1 MAQRDSGSR
10 IGIACL
16 HEAHQLHELGLVR
29 RGTALLE
36 DLLGVR
42 DLVGEGARGRVR
54 LLHKSSTALATL
66 RCAEL
71 VEYPVEYPA
80 YIGFCEYGCSAAV
93 RANKPPCRPTLPSG
107 RAETNDGAG
116 VVLMV
121 AKLATVATTCG
132 TRKTCLGVTVPAS
145 LHGRLMLP
153 HGTGQSPPSVRKSDD
168 LPDAFGP

>member
-1 MAQRDSGSR
+1 LRIFSGYVIWSAREPVVEYGFCTRVPRHSLRYAAQSWW
-10 IGIACL
+10 
-16 HEAHQLHELGLVR
+16 
-29 RGTALLE
+29 
-36 DLLGVR
+36 
-42 DLVGEGARGRVR
+42 
-54 LLHKSSTALATL
+54 STLWSTL
-66 RCAEL
+66 RILASANTAAALQCEPLNRHAVPRCRAAE
-71 VEYPVEYPA
+71 
-80 YIGFCEYGCSAAV
+80 
-93 RANKPPCRPTLPSG
+93 
-107 RAETNDGAG
+107 AETNDGAG

>member
-1 MAQRDSGSR
+1 
-10 IGIACL
+10 
-16 HEAHQLHELGLVR
+16 
-29 RGTALLE
+29 
-36 DLLGVR
+36 
-42 DLVGEGARGRVR
+42 
-54 LLHKSSTALATL
+54 
-66 RCAEL
+66 

-93 RANKPPCRPTLPSG
+93 RATKPPCRPTLPSG